1 MSKQGN
7 QHPRVAGTPQRINEA
22 LRETIAEEIARL
34 SNATSLITVVG
45 VVYLPAKKE
54 VRAAV
59 SVYPEHKTP
68 EALAFLRRH
77 ARDIAR
83 VAARAIRERNVRV
96 VFPAPPANWLTDH
109 AALCYT
115 FPRGLVAKW

>member
-1 MSKQGN
+1 MTIQSKQ
-7 QHPRVAGTPQRINEA
+7 HPSSAGAPQRINET
-22 LRETIAEEIARL
+22 LREIIAQEIARL

-77 ARDIAR
+77 ARGIAR

-96 VFPAPPANWLTDH
+96 VFPAPPAKAD
-109 AALCYT
+109 
-115 FPRGLVAKW
+115 